1 MHRTGPASFRTG
13 FTAPAGHRV
22 SLRVTVRTKA
32 GATLTETVLGAF
44 QTAS

>member
-1 MHRTGPASFRTG
+1 VHRTGPASFRTG

-32 GATLTETVLGAF
+32 GAALTETILGAYR
-44 QTAS
+44 TAS